1 MRRFPSPRSI
11 SFVVVFA
18 FVTCLFAAPRSEAQ
32 SLPLPLG
39 SVTSITNVNCTA
51 GFTSGSSCQHLI
63 IHGCAKA
70 IDLGV
75 TIGMLTPAVPKS
87 TIVLFTGSTGTR
99 PTGGAFATDYL
110 KSGYRVVDVAWDAK
124 PASGWEDTGINSHE
138 PANLLTGACRPA
150 TLLNYLEKQFPSAP
164 FCAQGSSAGSSAI
177 AFAVAEYGVTP
188 PDAVEFIPGPVMSKV
203 DFGCNTGSPTV
214 LVNPSDGLQYD
225 NNPQYVN
232 QFATAISH
240 FTGQPC
246 PASVQN
252 LALSSQDIV
261 QAGANLSWPHTF
273 VGQWTCNL
281 SSGLINNSSA
291 QAEYFK
297 DNLGITAAHS
307 LTAVSNCRG
316 SEDVQNGT
324 TLEGVKGQKGI
335 ETEMLAQCIRH

>member
-1 MRRFPSPRSI
+1 MRHVSSPRYALI
-11 SFVVVFA
+11 ALFLAVTA
-18 FVTCLFAAPRSEAQ
+18 FLFAPLSSEAQ

-39 SVTSITNVNCTA
+39 SVTSITTVGCPA
-51 GFTSGSSCQHLI
+51 GFITGSSCQHLI

-70 IDLGV
+70 VDLGV
-75 TIGMLTPAVPKS
+75 TIGTISPAVPKS

-99 PTGGAFATDYL
+99 PTGGNFATDYF
-110 KSGYRVVDVAWDAK
+110 KFGYRVVDVDWDAK
-124 PASGWEDTGINSHE
+124 PASGWEDTGVNSRE

-150 TLLNYLEKQFPSAP
+150 TLLNYLENQFPSAP

-177 AFAVAEYGVTP
+177 AFSIAEYGVAP
-188 PDAVEFIPGPVMSKV
+188 PDAVEFVPGPVMSKV
-203 DFGCNTGSPTV
+203 DFGCDSGSPTV
-214 LVNPSDGLQYD
+214 LVNPTDGLQYD

-246 PASVQN
+246 PSSVPN
-252 LALSSQDIV
+252 LALSSQDVI
-261 QAGANLSWPHTF
+261 QSGANLSWPHTF

-297 DNLGITAAHS
+297 DNLGITAGHS

-324 TLEGVKGQKGI
+324 TLKGVKGQKGI
-335 ETEMLAQCIRH
+335 EAEMEAQCVRH